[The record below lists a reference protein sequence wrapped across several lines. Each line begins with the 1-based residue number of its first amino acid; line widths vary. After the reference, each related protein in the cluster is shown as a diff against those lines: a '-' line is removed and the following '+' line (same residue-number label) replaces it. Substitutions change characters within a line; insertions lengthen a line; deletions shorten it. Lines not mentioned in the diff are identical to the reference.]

1 MRARGFTLIEL
12 LITVAIVALLAS
24 VAVPFAEMTVQR
36 GKEAD
41 LRRTLREVR
50 EAIDAYK
57 RASDD
62 GAIEKTLNKSGYPP
76 TLQALVEGAVDK
88 RDPKGARLY
97 FLRRIPVDP
106 ITGEQWGLRSY
117 ASPADRPQAGEDVY
131 DVYSQSE
138 QAGLNGIPYR
148 EW

>member
-88 RDPKGARLY
+88 RDPKGARMY

-106 ITGEQWGLRSY
+106 MTGEAWGLRSY
-117 ASPADRPQAGEDVY
+117 ASPADRPSAGEDVY
-131 DVYSQSE
+131 DVYSRSE
-138 QAGLNGIPYR
+138 HTGLNGIPYR

>member
-1 MRARGFTLIEL
+1 MKGFTLIEL

-24 VAVPFAEMTVQR
+24 VAVPLAETTVQR

-41 LRRTLREVR
+41 LRRSLREVR
-50 EAIDAYK
+50 EAIDAWK

-62 GAIEKTLNKSGYPP
+62 GAIEKAVNKSGYPP

-88 RDPKGARLY
+88 RDPKGGRLY

-106 ITGEQWGLRSY
+106 ISGEEWGLRSY
-117 ASPADRPQAGEDVY
+117 ASPADRPQAGNDVY
-131 DVYSQSE
+131 DVYSKSGQT
-138 QAGLNGIPYR
+138 GLNGIAYR